1 MSLTRVFIS
10 AEISERDEISTIQEK
25 IFAYGNLD
33 FRNAKKV
40 DRDNFH
46 FTLLFIGEVD
56 SASLD
61 QITGIVSSIKFSAFE
76 FNFAKIG
83 GFPNRKYARIGWVG
97 IEGMGERK
105 MSELAEAIGQKLSSF
120 MVKEKSHYVPHI
132 TLFRVRNGTINLES
146 MLADHNISINFRDRI
161 KEINLK
167 RSILT
172 STGPH
177 YSNIVTVKAE

>member
-61 QITGIVSSIKFSAFE
+61 QITGIVSSIKFSSFE

-83 GFPNRKYARIGWVG
+83 GFPNTKHARIGWVG

-105 MSELAEAIGQKLSSF
+105 VSELAEAIGQKLSPF

-132 TLFRVRNGTINLES
+132 TLFRLRNGTINLES
-146 MLADHNISINFRDRI
+146 MLTEHNISINFRDRI

-167 RSILT
+167 RTILT

>member
-61 QITGIVSSIKFSAFE
+61 QITGIVSSIKFTPL
-76 FNFAKIG
+76 N
-83 GFPNRKYARIGWVG
+83 
-97 IEGMGERK
+97 
-105 MSELAEAIGQKLSSF
+105 
-120 MVKEKSHYVPHI
+120 
-132 TLFRVRNGTINLES
+132 
-146 MLADHNISINFRDRI
+146 
-161 KEINLK
+161 
-167 RSILT
+167 SILQK
-172 STGPH
+172 SVVFQILSMP
-177 YSNIVTVKAE
+177 E

>member
-10 AEISERDEISTIQEK
+10 AEITERDEILNIQNK
-25 IFAYGNLD
+25 IFAHGKLD
-33 FRNAKKV
+33 FSNAKKV

-46 FTLLFIGEVD
+46 FTLVFIGEVN

-61 QITGIVSSIKFSAFE
+61 QIMRIVSSIKFSSFE

-83 GFPNRKYARIGWVG
+83 GFPNTKYARIGWVG
-97 IEGMGERK
+97 IEASGERK

-120 MVKEKSHYVPHI
+120 IVKEKSHNIPHI
-132 TLFRVRNGTINLES
+132 TLFRLRNGTINLES
-146 MLADHNISINFRDRI
+146 MLARHNINMNFRDRI
-161 KEINLK
+161 EEINLK
-167 RSILT
+167 KSILT
-172 STGPH
+172 SSGPH